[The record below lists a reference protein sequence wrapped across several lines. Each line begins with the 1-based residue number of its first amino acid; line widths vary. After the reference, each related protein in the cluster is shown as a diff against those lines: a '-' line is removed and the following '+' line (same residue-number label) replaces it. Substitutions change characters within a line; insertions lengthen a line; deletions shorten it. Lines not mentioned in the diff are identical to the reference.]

1 MKIEKLKKFR
11 QTAYQLLGN
20 GKDATMDLMDA
31 VLVTRS
37 VYSFAELSLSPVFRR
52 KWSSLYETME
62 DCRPLRRGLMKLYGE
77 QIPLDKRV
85 ILAGA
90 HTSWPRLDAKTLK
103 DRTLYVG
110 RWRERS
116 YPNLKKN
123 KKKSDSGRTLK
134 QKACFVDKEPPICS
148 SECHLPQTGQ
158 YQRGF
163 SQKT

>member
-11 QTAYQLLGN
+11 QRAYQLLGN

-52 KWSSLYETME
+52 KWSSLYEKME
-62 DCRPLRRGLMKLYGE
+62 DFRPLRRGLMKLYGE

-85 ILAGA
+85 ILSGD

-103 DRTLYVG
+103 DRTYEHGAKVIG
-110 RWRERS
+110 GK
-116 YPNLKKN
+116 PI
-123 KKKSDSGRTLK
+123 TLG
-134 QKACFVDKEPPICS
+134 
-148 SECHLPQTGQ
+148 HG
-158 YQRGF
+158 
-163 SQKT
+163 